1 MEVCRGEHTFSGG
14 CRGDRDSMSWDTGM
28 SWRYVVGNIHF
39 SGDVVGTALVCRGEQ
54 VCRGGM
60 SWRTYVFLG
69 DVVGTAIVCRGEQG
83 CRGSMSWGTGMS
95 WKHVVGDKLVVE
107 VGSGDV
113 VGTMIVCRESMS

>member
-1 MEVCRGEHTFSGG
+1 ME
-14 CRGDRDSMSWDTGM
+14 
-28 SWRYVVGNIHF
+28 NI
-39 SGDVVGTALVCRGEQ
+39 R
-54 VCRGGM
+54 
-60 SWRTYVFLG
+60 FLG